1 MKTIQLILA
10 FAALLLLASCEKQSI
25 TGSGGLSTEQR
36 AVMPFTAVQT
46 SGDIKLN
53 IHYGSTLSIEVKG
66 YSNLVQITETKIQ
79 NNKLYVQFQDK
90 YNSVRNN
97 NVEVSIVLPVL
108 ESVNSY
114 GSGDVWISDFSNG
127 TNLQVS
133 IYGSSDVLISNSH
146 YITGNFESYGS
157 GDIEAQN
164 LSVKTG
170 IASIYGSGN
179 IKLSCTEFLRSK
191 IFGSGYIWYWGNPA
205 LDTQINGSGSVIKK
219 G

>member
-25 TGSGGLSTEQR
+25 TGSGSLSTEQR
-36 AVMPFTAVQT
+36 AVLPFTAVQT

-53 IHYGSTLSIEVKG
+53 IRYGATSSIEVKG

-79 NNKLYVQFQDK
+79 NNKLYVQFQDQ

-97 NVEVSIVLPVL
+97 NVEVTVVLPVL
-108 ESVNSY
+108 ESVYSY
-114 GSGDVWISDFSNG
+114 GSGDVWVSDFSNG
-127 TNLQVS
+127 NNLQVS
-133 IYGSSDVLISNSH
+133 IYGSSDVIITNSQFN
-146 YITGNFESYGS
+146 TGNFESHGS

-170 IASIYGSGN
+170 NASIYGSGN

-191 IFGSGYIWYWGNPA
+191 IFGSGDIWYWGNPA

>member
-1 MKTIQLILA
+1 MKTIKLILA

-36 AVMPFTAVQT
+36 AVLPFTAVQT

-53 IHYGSTLSIEVKG
+53 IRYGTTSSIEVKG

-97 NVEVSIVLPVL
+97 NVEVSVVLPVL
-108 ESVNSY
+108 ETVNSY
-114 GSGDVWISDFSNG
+114 GSGDVWVSDFSNG
-127 TNLQVS
+127 NNLHVS
-133 IYGSSDVLISNSH
+133 IYGSSDVMITNS
-146 YITGNFESYGS
+146 YFKTGNFESHGS

-170 IASIYGSGN
+170 NASIYGSGN
-179 IKLSCTEFLRSK
+179 IKLNCTEFLRSK
-191 IFGSGYIWYWGNPA
+191 IFGSGNIWYWGNPA
-205 LDTQINGSGSVIKK
+205 LDTQINGSGSVVKK

>member
-25 TGSGGLSTEQR
+25 TGSGSLSTEQR
-36 AVMPFTAVQT
+36 AVLPFTAVQT

-53 IHYGSTLSIEVKG
+53 IRYGTTSSIEVKG
-66 YSNLVQITETKIQ
+66 YSNLVPITETKIQ
-79 NNKLYVQFQDK
+79 NNKLYVQFQDQ

-97 NVEVSIVLPVL
+97 NVEVTVVLPVL
-108 ESVNSY
+108 ESVYSY
-114 GSGDVWISDFSNG
+114 GSGDVWVSDFSNG
-127 TNLQVS
+127 NNLQVS
-133 IYGSSDVLISNSH
+133 IYGSSDVIITNSQFN
-146 YITGNFESYGS
+146 TGNFESHGS

-170 IASIYGSGN
+170 NASIYGSGN

-191 IFGSGYIWYWGNPA
+191 IFGSGNIWYWGNPA
-205 LDTQINGSGSVIKK
+205 LDTQINGSGSVVKK

>member
-25 TGSGGLSTEQR
+25 TGSGSLSTEQR
-36 AVMPFTAVQT
+36 AVLPFTAVQT

-53 IHYGSTLSIEVKG
+53 IRYGTTSSIEVKG
-66 YSNLVQITETKIQ
+66 YSNLVPITETKIQ

-97 NVEVSIVLPVL
+97 NVEVTVVLPLL
-108 ESVNSY
+108 ESVYSY
-114 GSGDVWISDFSNG
+114 GSGDVWVSDFSNG
-127 TNLQVS
+127 NNLQVS
-133 IYGSSDVLISNSH
+133 IYGSSDVIITNSQFN
-146 YITGNFESYGS
+146 TGNFESHGS

-170 IASIYGSGN
+170 NASIYGSGN

-191 IFGSGYIWYWGNPA
+191 IFGSGNIWYWGNPA
-205 LDTQINGSGSVIKK
+205 LDTQINGSGSVVKK